1 MTNNQSDTIVALATP
16 AGRGGVGIVRVSG
29 KQVLEITQAMIGREI
44 HARQAI
50 YTSFYDQEKQLIDQG
65 LAIYFQGPNSYTGE
79 DVLELQGHGGPYI
92 MDMLIETILGYGA
105 RLANPGEFT
114 ERAFLN
120 DKIDLVQA
128 EAVADLIDAGSREA
142 ARCAAQSLNGA
153 FSDHIHELT
162 EAMIQLRIFVEAAID
177 FPEEEIDFLADQRIG
192 ERINDLIARVETTL
206 ETANQGAIL
215 RDGINAVIVGK
226 PNAGKSSLLNALSG
240 QETAIVTHIE
250 GTTRDVLREEIQ
262 IDGIPV
268 HITDTAGIR
277 QANDEVEKIGIERAK
292 KEVAK
297 ADLILLVVDQRTEQS
312 GELTSAWPEQLAR
325 PDVPVIRILNKIDLT
340 ETASG
345 EEAREDGF
353 LIRLSAKF
361 GDGVDVLKQ
370 RIKTLVGYQ
379 DKQEGQFIARR
390 RHIHALTTC
399 LSHLEQAKKQFES
412 KQGELIAEELRL
424 GQQNLN
430 EITGEFSSDDL
441 LGRIFSSFCIGK

>member
-1 MTNNQSDTIVALATP
+1 MTSNQSDTIVALATP

-29 KQVLEITQAMIGREI
+29 NKVREITEAIIGRSI
-44 HARQAI
+44 PTRQAVH
-50 YTSFYDQEKQLIDQG
+50 TSFFDQDQQLIDQG
-65 LAIYFQGPNSYTGE
+65 LAIYFENPHSYTGE

-92 MDMLIETILGYGA
+92 MDMLIETILSLGV

-153 FSDHIHELT
+153 FSDHIHQLT

-177 FPEEEIDFLADQRIG
+177 FPEEEIDFLADERIG
-192 ERINDLIARVETTL
+192 EQIIDLISRVQTTL

-250 GTTRDVLREEIQ
+250 GTTRDVLREQIQ

-277 QANDEVEKIGIERAK
+277 QASDEVEKIGIARAK
-292 KEVAK
+292 REVAK
-297 ADLILLVVDQRTEQS
+297 ADLILLVIDHQS
-312 GELTSAWPEQLAR
+312 QQKNELSAVWPEQLAK
-325 PDVPVIRILNKIDLT
+325 PDVPVVRIINKIDLS
-340 ETASG
+340 ETQPG
-345 EEAREDGF
+345 EETTKDGY
-353 LIRLSAKF
+353 LIHLSAKL

-370 RIKTLVGYQ
+370 RLKSLVGYQ
-379 DKQEGQFIARR
+379 EKQEGQFIARR
-390 RHIHALTTC
+390 RHIQALTTC
-399 LSHLEQAKKQFES
+399 LDHLEQAKSQFQS

-424 GQQNLN
+424 GQQNLSD
-430 EITGEFSSDDL
+430 ITGEFSSDDL